1 MSLIELSE
9 LHTYYGLAYVLQG
22 VSLACEEGEAVAL
35 LGRNGQGKTT
45 TIKSIMSLVVPRRG
59 RVMFLGENI
68 AGCSPHSISRRGI
81 SVVPESRR
89 IFPALSV
96 LDHLRVPVTP
106 SQVDRTERLNF
117 VFDLFPE
124 LKAKKQENARDLSGG
139 QQQMLVIARA
149 LMIKPKL
156 LLLDEPM
163 EGLSPKLVKR
173 VIEAL
178 AIIQD
183 HGVTIF
189 FASTNCEL
197 AFRIANRAYIIEKG
211 RIVHHAGRDELLGD
225 VEVQRHYLGVRG

>member
-1 MSLIELSE
+1 
-9 LHTYYGLAYVLQG
+9 
-22 VSLACEEGEAVAL
+22 
-35 LGRNGQGKTT
+35 
-45 TIKSIMSLVVPRRG
+45 
-59 RVMFLGENI
+59 
-68 AGCSPHSISRRGI
+68 
-81 SVVPESRR
+81 
-89 IFPALSV
+89 
-96 LDHLRVPVTP
+96 
-106 SQVDRTERLNF
+106 VDRTERLNF

-149 LMIKPKL
+149 LMINPKL

-173 VIEAL
+173 VLEAL